1 MASMELAL
9 AALRSADPGEKPN
22 ISLVARTYGVSQSG
36 LYKRFHGVTG
46 SKEEQYDKQ
55 RILTTTQSRALIK
68 WINQL
73 TERGLPPTNSMLA
86 NFAREIS
93 GKEPGKNWASR
104 WLKAHSDK
112 VISRYS
118 TGLDS
123 DRKKAD
129 SAYKYALYFELIGR
143 KIRQYNLGPEQI
155 YNMDEK
161 GFMLGVSTK
170 RKRIFTRRKYEQGGY
185 KQHLQDGNRKWI
197 TTIGSFRTT
206 GLYPFDPEIPAISS
220 ESGASIIPP
229 EDWRR
234 LEKLVKTVVNNI
246 YDEKA
251 IQLRETVSHLSTQLI
266 LLQNENQGLKRA
278 LINSKKPKKK
288 KQPLLLGLP
297 SEQDG
302 GALFMSPTKV
312 QQARDIIS
320 QKNDEAAQKQAHKDD
335 KKLQQQLK
343 KQARE
348 AEKVERAQIR
358 QEKREQREQEAAEK
372 QRLKDEQ
379 ELAKLADLQ
388 LQNDVIAT
396 PKASKRPTKQIS
408 RQAKPRAQPE
418 AHVEDNEVVVTTN
431 RRGRA
436 IRPPAL
442 LSSLSFLCPSFPETL
457 CAFPTTELEKM
468 VFQYLL
474 DCISS
479 TLAAKPPLAQPSSS
493 PSPASIASDILTII
507 LAADS
512 PYTLHKHL
520 NERLSTESWSEDI
533 ATALLLGLENA
544 IKTGAQMAK
553 ASLDALAQAKDTAI
567 GFAEDHPVYATLIA
581 LGILAI
587 LMPWALEILGFGD
600 LGPIEGSFAALWQ
613 SKYAGYVPKKSLFS
627 YFQRLGMKWHW
638 IV

>member
-9 AALRSADPGEKPN
+9 AALHSADPGEKPN

-112 VISRYS
+112 
-118 TGLDS
+118 
-123 DRKKAD
+123 
-129 SAYKYALYFELIGR
+129 
-143 KIRQYNLGPEQI
+143 
-155 YNMDEK
+155 

-185 KQHLQDGNRKWI
+185 KQHLQDGNREWI
-197 TTIGSFRTT
+197 TTIGCICANGTALAPSLIYMAKSGFIQDSWLQDYDPQTQRCFFAASESGWTNNDIGYRWLVDVFDKETKSQASRGWRLLILDGHGSHVTMKFIEYCDSNRILLAIFPAHATHTLQPLDVALFSPLSNAYTKQLDDFIRDSQGFTRLTKRDFFRLFWASWNEVFISKNINSAFRTT
-206 GLYPFDPEIPAISS
+206 GLYPFDPEIVINKFNKKITSRPFSS

-251 IQLRETVSHLSTQLI
+251 VQLRETVSHLSTQLI

-278 LINSKKPKKK
+278 LINAKKPKNK

-343 KQARE
+343 KQAKE
-348 AEKVERAQIR
+348 AEKVKRAQIR

-388 LQNDVIAT
+388 LQNDVIST
-396 PKASKRPTKQIS
+396 PKASKKPTEQIS
-408 RQAKPRAQPE
+408 RQAKPRVQPE

-436 IRPPAL
+436 IRPPAR
-442 LSSLSFLCPSFPETL
+442 FR
-457 CAFPTTELEKM
+457 
-468 VFQYLL
+468 
-474 DCISS
+474 D
-479 TLAAKPPLAQPSSS
+479 
-493 PSPASIASDILTII
+493 
-507 LAADS
+507 
-512 PYTLHKHL
+512 
-520 NERLSTESWSEDI
+520 
-533 ATALLLGLENA
+533 
-544 IKTGAQMAK
+544 
-553 ASLDALAQAKDTAI
+553 
-567 GFAEDHPVYATLIA
+567 
-581 LGILAI
+581 
-587 LMPWALEILGFGD
+587 
-600 LGPIEGSFAALWQ
+600 
-613 SKYAGYVPKKSLFS
+613 
-627 YFQRLGMKWHW
+627 
-638 IV
+638 

>member
-143 KIRQYNLGPEQI
+143 KIQQYNLGPEQI

-185 KQHLQDGNRKWI
+185 KQHLQDGNREWI
-197 TTIGSFRTT
+197 TTIGCICANGTALAPSLIYMAKSGFIQDSWLQDYDPQTQRCFFAASESGWTNNDIGYRWLVDVFDKETKSQASRGWRLLILDGHGSHVTMKDSQGFTRLTKRDFFRLFWASWNEVFISKNINSAFRTT
-206 GLYPFDPEIPAISS
+206 GLYPFDPEIVINKFNKKITSRPSSS

-251 IQLRETVSHLSTQLI
+251 VQLRETVSHLSTQLI

-278 LINSKKPKKK
+278 LINAKKPKNK

-343 KQARE
+343 KQAKD
-348 AEKVERAQIR
+348 AEKVKRAQIR

-388 LQNDVIAT
+388 LQNDVIST
-396 PKASKRPTKQIS
+396 PKASKKPTEQIS
-408 RQAKPRAQPE
+408 RQAKPRVQPE

-436 IRPPAL
+436 IRPPVR
-442 LSSLSFLCPSFPETL
+442 FR
-457 CAFPTTELEKM
+457 
-468 VFQYLL
+468 
-474 DCISS
+474 D
-479 TLAAKPPLAQPSSS
+479 
-493 PSPASIASDILTII
+493 
-507 LAADS
+507 
-512 PYTLHKHL
+512 
-520 NERLSTESWSEDI
+520 
-533 ATALLLGLENA
+533 
-544 IKTGAQMAK
+544 
-553 ASLDALAQAKDTAI
+553 
-567 GFAEDHPVYATLIA
+567 
-581 LGILAI
+581 
-587 LMPWALEILGFGD
+587 
-600 LGPIEGSFAALWQ
+600 
-613 SKYAGYVPKKSLFS
+613 
-627 YFQRLGMKWHW
+627 
-638 IV
+638 